1 MAQFT
6 VFFAYVLSVMGLTIL
21 VVWPEN
27 GPGALTREKL
37 LRRILPKPAH
47 GVLDCYIC
55 FGFWAGLLL
64 SIFWWFMYHQSW
76 IWFGCLMIPAAFWL
90 VTGKWK

>member
-6 VFFAYVLSVMGLTIL
+6 VFLAYALSAMGLTIL

-27 GPGALTREKL
+27 GPGSYVREHL
-37 LRRILPKPAH
+37 LRRRLPKSAH
-47 GVLDCYIC
+47 GMLDCYIC
-55 FGFWAGLLL
+55 FSFWSGLIL
-64 SIFWWFMYHQSW
+64 SVPWWLIYHQNW
-76 IWFGCLMIPAAFWL
+76 VWFGCLIIPAVFWW